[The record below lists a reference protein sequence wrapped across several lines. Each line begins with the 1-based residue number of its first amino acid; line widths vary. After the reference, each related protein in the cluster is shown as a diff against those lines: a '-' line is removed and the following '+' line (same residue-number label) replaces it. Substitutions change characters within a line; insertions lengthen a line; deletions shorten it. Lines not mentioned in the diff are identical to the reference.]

1 MATIFSLNDA
11 SFFLSFPA
19 PGMQQAER
27 RVAALETLDGG
38 GSRDFGAREGGT
50 RFQLQTDLDDGAL
63 ATLTAA
69 VEAGVSLG
77 LSSGAQSRA
86 VMVAR
91 LRSLR
96 LPDRRNG
103 VTLDCVVARHL

>member
-1 MATIFSLNDA
+1 MAAIFSLNDA

-19 PGMQQAER
+19 SGMQEAER

-38 GSRDFGAREGGT
+38 GARDLGRRDGGT
-50 RFQLQTDLDDGAL
+50 RFQMQTDLDDGGL
-63 ATLTAA
+63 ASLTAA
-69 VEAGVSLG
+69 VEAGTPLG
-77 LSSGAQSRA
+77 LSSGAHSRA
-86 VMVAR
+86 VIVAR

-103 VTLDCVVARHL
+103 VTLDCVVARRI